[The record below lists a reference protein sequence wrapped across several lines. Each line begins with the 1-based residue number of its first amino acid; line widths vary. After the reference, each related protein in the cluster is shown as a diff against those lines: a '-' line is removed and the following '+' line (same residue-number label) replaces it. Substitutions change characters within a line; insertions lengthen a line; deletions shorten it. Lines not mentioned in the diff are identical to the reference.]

1 MLIFAGLSDIIFSAE
16 GGRFMPDV
24 QTRLEV
30 LIVEDD
36 ADACRALTDAIDVRH
51 EDLYLAGVTDNSFNA
66 IKMVKSCVPDI
77 IILDLELH
85 KGGGDGLM
93 FLRELNTLEL
103 GRRPF
108 IIITTNNVS
117 EIIRSAARSL
127 GADYIMTKSQEG
139 YSADSV
145 TDFLIAVKST
155 VLSRRPDG
163 YTAGNNQSECNVSD
177 RRYRNMIIDE
187 LNKIGVN
194 PRNVGNSY
202 IIEAIL
208 LILKGETQHLYV
220 TIGKTFKKS
229 ESSVERAMQNA
240 INRAWTVTEPS
251 VLLENYKAYIK
262 SDRGV
267 PSITEFIYYYAQ
279 KIKSYI

>member
-1 MLIFAGLSDIIFSAE
+1 
-16 GGRFMPDV
+16 MPDV
-24 QTRLEV
+24 KTRLEV

-51 EDLYLAGVTDNSFNA
+51 EDLYLAGITDNSFEA
-66 IKMVKSCVPDI
+66 IKLVKSCVPDI

-85 KGGGDGLM
+85 MGGGDGLM
-93 FLRELNTLEL
+93 FLRELKTLEL
-103 GRRPF
+103 GRTPF

-139 YSADSV
+139 YCADSV
-145 TDFLIAVKST
+145 TDFLVAIKNS
-155 VLSRRPDG
+155 VLSRRTEGFTASFQHDG
-163 YTAGNNQSECNVSD
+163 NVSD
-177 RRYRNMIIDE
+177 RRYRNMINDE

-194 PRNVGNSY
+194 PKNLGNTY
-202 IIEAIL
+202 LAEAIL

-220 TIGKTFKKS
+220 TIGKIFKKS
-229 ESSVERAMQNA
+229 EASVERAMQNA
-240 INRAWTVTEPS
+240 INRAWTTTEPA

-267 PSITEFIYYYAQ
+267 PSITEFVYYYAQ
-279 KIKSYI
+279 KIKSYT